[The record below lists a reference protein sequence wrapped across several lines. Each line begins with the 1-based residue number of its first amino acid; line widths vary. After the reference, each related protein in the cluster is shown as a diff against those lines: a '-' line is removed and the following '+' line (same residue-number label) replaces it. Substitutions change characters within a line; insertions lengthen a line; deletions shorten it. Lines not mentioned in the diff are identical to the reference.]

1 MKAFIELELLLAL
14 CIVIIIVGTTFGL
27 TVSTYDKLS
36 FESSVRQ
43 FLTDI
48 EFMRYLSV
56 VRRETLTMEF
66 YPSLNYY
73 RFETVHSGFGKPNC
87 YIERKFTESF
97 GFPNYFGLTAISYID
112 EDGNLTEGSIN
123 FGGGSSKLTFYPDG
137 TPSSGGH
144 IVLYS
149 KKLNKGIVIIVK
161 PVTGRARIGKVIIQF
176 GK

>member
-14 CIVIIIVGTTFGL
+14 FIVIIIVGTTFGL
-27 TVSTYDKLS
+27 TVFTYNKLS
-36 FESSVRQ
+36 FESSTRQ
-43 FLTDI
+43 LLTDI

-56 VRRETLTMEF
+56 IRRETLTMEF

-73 RFETVHSGFGKPNC
+73 RFETVHSGFGKTNC
-87 YIERKFTESF
+87 SIKRSFNESF
-97 GFPNYFGLTAISYID
+97 GFPDYFGLTAVSYID
-112 EDGNLTEGSIN
+112 EDGGSAEGSIN
-123 FGGGSSKLTFYPDG
+123 FGGSSSKLTFYPDG

-149 KKLNKGIVIIVK
+149 KRLNKGIAIIVK

-176 GK
+176 GN